1 MLVVKLSGIQNSF
14 IFGILY
20 IIEMFLIEISHNCG
34 VRGFSI
40 SDQRMEKNYVY
51 ISQNISKSLWNKRFK
66 SIILTKVI

>member
-1 MLVVKLSGIQNSF
+1 MLVFKLSGMQNSF
-14 IFGILY
+14 IFGTLY
-20 IIEMFLIEISHNCG
+20 IVELFLIEISPNCG
-34 VRGFSI
+34 VRGSSI